1 MAHRDRRDQALG
13 VSTDYAALLPD
24 DVVAAFRE
32 RIRGE
37 VIGRADAG
45 YDAARRIWNGMIDQ
59 RPSLIVRCRGAA
71 DVVAAVNLARD
82 RGVPLSVR
90 GGGHNVSGNALCDG
104 VVVDLSLMRDVR
116 VDPDR
121 QVVRVAG
128 GALLGDV
135 DREAQAFGL
144 AVPMGV
150 MSRTGV
156 GGLALH
162 GGIGFLMRRHG
173 LTSDNLVGADV
184 VTADGRLLVVDAS
197 RHADL
202 FWALRGGGGNF
213 GVVTSFEFQ
222 AYPVGPDVWMCL
234 VFYPMAAATR
244 VLGSLRTFM
253 ETAPDEISAV
263 ATLWTAPHEDPAPV
277 EHRGAPV
284 IAIAACFSGPV
295 EQGAAALAPLRE
307 IDRPLFDLSGPMP
320 FLAAQTL
327 FDPDYPDGGRYYWKS
342 TFLSR
347 LDDEVAEVLA
357 GHAAT
362 RPSSRSSV
370 DLVVLGGAISRVAP
384 DATAFATRDAP
395 YVLAIEANWEDP
407 ADDAANVAWARAVF
421 DDVQRFSSGG
431 AYLNF
436 PGFGE
441 EGEMLVRASYAGNYD
456 RLQHVKARYDPVNL
470 FRHNLNIRAAG

>member
-1 MAHRDRRDQALG
+1 MQL
-13 VSTDYAALLPD
+13 STDYAALLPD
-24 DVVAAFRE
+24 DVVADLRG
-32 RIRGE
+32 RICGE
-37 VIGRADAG
+37 VIDRGDER
-45 YDAARRIWNGMIDQ
+45 YETARRIWNGMIDR
-59 RPSLIVRCRGAA
+59 RPALIVRCRGAA
-71 DVVAAVNLARD
+71 DVAAVVNLARD

-104 VVVDLSLMRDVR
+104 LVIDLSLMNDVR

-121 QVVRVAG
+121 RVVRVGG

-162 GGIGFLMRRHG
+162 GGIGFLMRRYG

-184 VTADGRLLVVDAS
+184 VTADGRLLVVNAS
-197 RHADL
+197 QHPDL

-234 VFYPMAAATR
+234 VFYPVAAAIR
-244 VLGSLRTFM
+244 VLGRLRTFM
-253 ETAPDEISAV
+253 ETAPDEISAI
-263 ATLWTAPHEDPAPV
+263 ATFWTAPHEDPAPIA
-277 EHRGAPV
+277 HRGAPV
-284 IAIAACFSGPV
+284 IAIAACWSGPV
-295 EQGAAALAPLRE
+295 DQGAAVLAPLRE

-347 LDDEVAEVLA
+347 LDEEVAAALA
-357 GHAAT
+357 GHAAA
-362 RPSSRSSV
+362 RPSPRSSV
-370 DLVVLGGAISRVAP
+370 DIGVLGGAIARPAP
-384 DATAFATRDAP
+384 ERTAFATRHAP
-395 YVLAIEANWEDP
+395 YVLAIEANLEDP

-421 DDVQRFSSGG
+421 DDMQRFSSGG
-431 AYLNF
+431 SYLNF

-441 EGEMLVRASYAGNYD
+441 EGELMVRASYAGNYD
-456 RLQHVKARYDPVNL
+456 RLQQVKHRYDPANL
-470 FRHNLNIRAAG
+470 FRHNLNIRAAR